1 MQSLG
6 FTQLPR
12 SVGWSIVIQQRSA
25 ADGIRPHLGLYT
37 QCKRTR
43 WRPVPPQVLPDTA
56 WSCLRLFIAG
66 NTGAALLIT
75 QHPLPSLTAL
85 PHTQFIT
92 IANDHIQQRA
102 VCVCV
107 CECLHVCVCVC
118 LCGCVCVCAYTVFS
132 IFQCT
137 ISVCPP
143 PHSAFVK
150 SGTFY
155 PGVCKC
161 SLHYIS
167 LGVIRK
173 KRRGE
178 VGRFFSPSPAFL
190 SVYICWGAWW
200 EEASAIFGVIATAGW
215 GTIYSILLHLWVMP
229 AVAFLRGAEKKL
241 TISSIKGVFRR
252 TVPCLLCAVSF
263 SGCFSLFSQGW
274 KW

>member
-92 IANDHIQQRA
+92 TANDHIQQRA
-102 VCVCV
+102 VCVCLWV
-107 CECLHVCVCVC
+107 CACMCVCVFVWLRVCVC
-118 LCGCVCVCAYTVFS
+118 LHSVLNLPVHHKCVPT
-132 IFQCT
+132 
-137 ISVCPP
+137 PP
-143 PHSAFVK
+143 LRFCQIWDILSGSLQMQSALYFTWSHQK
-150 SGTFY
+150 KKEGGSG
-155 PGVCKC
+155 
-161 SLHYIS
+161 
-167 LGVIRK
+167 
-173 KRRGE
+173 
-178 VGRFFSPSPAFL
+178 
-190 SVYICWGAWW
+190 
-200 EEASAIFGVIATAGW
+200 
-215 GTIYSILLHLWVMP
+215 
-229 AVAFLRGAEKKL
+229 
-241 TISSIKGVFRR
+241 
-252 TVPCLLCAVSF
+252 
-263 SGCFSLFSQGW
+263 
-274 KW
+274 